1 MNNYYQQET
10 FETLIAK
17 LIHQNP
23 INNED
28 NKIKCIENEDNKRK
42 YNEIE
47 DNINYSNKRKYSE
60 IEDDEIECN
69 ANKRK
74 YSEIENNINYS
85 NKRKYSEIESYK
97 ILYDKCDKCNYRHK
111 KNCCW
116 VEHPYASPIWYFI
129 KNIAKIDYGILK
141 NIQYCVNKELSNRN
155 M

>member
-60 IEDDEIECN
+60 IE
-69 ANKRK
+69 
-74 YSEIENNINYS
+74 
-85 NKRKYSEIESYK
+85 SYK

-116 VEHPYASPIWYFI
+116 VEQPYASPIWYFI
-129 KNIAKIDYGILK
+129 KNIDKIDYGILK